1 MENIA
6 GATFN
11 GLGGFGE
18 IQVGIYDED
27 KHDYNA
33 PVRQGMYEM
42 VSLMG
47 NVSMDQGELFVHAHA
62 AFSFMDHGEM
72 KVIGGDLRKA
82 VVNYTAELVL
92 TPTEQSITR
101 QYDQATEI
109 DIWDL
114 QDQVNWKN

>member
-1 MENIA
+1 MGVYNPQ
-6 GATFN
+6 T
-11 GLGGFGE
+11 
-18 IQVGIYDED
+18 QDYD
-27 KHDYNA
+27 A

-47 NVSMDQGELFVHAHA
+47 NVSIDHGDLFVHAHA
-62 AFSFMDHGEM
+62 AFGYLDHGEM
-72 KVIGGDLRKA
+72 KVVGGDLRKA

-92 TPTEQSITR
+92 TPTEHAITR
-101 QYDQATEI
+101 QYDEATEI